1 MSGFVEKLNIEN
13 YVNSTRNCVHY
24 LYEISSYEEKLNIQ
38 NFVNLGGNCVHY
50 ICTECLDFS
59 EIEYLELCKFNG
71 K

>member
-1 MSGFVEKLNIEN
+1 MYGMTGFEK
-13 YVNSTRNCVHY
+13 
-24 LYEISSYEEKLNIQ
+24 KLNIQ
-38 NFVNLGGNCVHY
+38 NFVNSGGNCVHY